1 MAEDRA
7 GLREER
13 RKGLTGRIYDF
24 EYVNDL
30 RILKRFVQAGS
41 FGYKEFDDEVF
52 RRLSTRYPE
61 AYAAFGKER
70 KQDALEANTRSEYI
84 EGQEKTYPDNPDKLF
99 YIAKLKKLKTLMIL
113 SKLGYGSREMSM
125 ALTNSTRR
133 YPEAAAAFEG
143 ELEGL

>member
-1 MAEDRA
+1 MN
-7 GLREER
+7 ER
-13 RKGLTGRIYDF
+13 VYDY

-41 FGYKEFDDEVF
+41 FGLKEFDDEVF

-70 KQDALEANTRSEYI
+70 KQDVLEANARSEYI
-84 EGQEKTYPDNPDKLF
+84 EGQEKTFPNNPDKPF
-99 YIAKLKKLKTLMIL
+99 YMAKLRKLKTLMIL
-113 SKLGYGSREMSM
+113 SRLGYGSREMSM

-133 YPEAAAAFEG
+133 YPEAHEAFEG

>member
-1 MAEDRA
+1 MS
-7 GLREER
+7 R
-13 RKGLTGRIYDF
+13 RVYDF

-52 RRLSTRYPE
+52 RRLSSRYSE

-70 KQDALEANTRSEYI
+70 KQDVLEQNERSPYI
-84 EGQEKTYPDNPDKLF
+84 EGQKVTYPNNPDKPF
-99 YIAKLKKLKTLMIL
+99 YLAKLERLKTLMIL

-125 ALTNSTRR
+125 ALTNAKRT

-143 ELEGL
+143 EIENL